1 MEALLATNFVW
12 YFMPVITI
20 LVISLLFAIV
30 TGYPP
35 INSLILV
42 MGIASVM
49 GTLIGMILV
58 EIYL

>member
-1 MEALLATNFVW
+1 MEALLATNFIW
-12 YFMPVITI
+12 YFMPVIT
-20 LVISLLFAIV
+20 LLAVSLLTAFI

-42 MGIASVM
+42 MGISAVT
-49 GTLIGMILV
+49 GTLIGMILT